1 VTADSSFDS
10 TSAAP
15 EAARHVDDVCTR
27 FERAWKRGDRP
38 RIEDFLDVAE
48 EAERPVLLR
57 ELIALE
63 VELRLRR
70 GEDPKPSE
78 YRDRFPE
85 QTGVVDAALT
95 ATVLGPESN
104 QPRRRPTRDD
114 TNRNLLL
121 GLLALQN
128 GLIDQDQLVAA
139 FGAWARANGKTLAE
153 ILFERGSIDAESRSL
168 LAALADEQLGLHA
181 GDAER
186 TRATRSGPATTS
198 AF

>member
-1 VTADSSFDS
+1 VTADSSLDS
-10 TSAAP
+10 ASAAP
-15 EAARHVDDVCTR
+15 EAARRVDDICTQ

-38 RIEDFLDVAE
+38 RIEDFLDVTAE
-48 EAERPVLLR
+48 GERPALLS

-63 VELRLRR
+63 VELRLSR

-78 YRDRFPE
+78 YRNRFPG

-104 QPRRRPTRDD
+104 QPRRPTRDD

-121 GLLALQN
+121 GLLAVQT
-128 GLIDQDQLVAA
+128 GLIDQGQLVAA

-168 LAALADEQLGLHA
+168 LAAAADEHLRLHG

-186 TRATRSGPATTS
+186 TRSTRSGPATTS
-198 AF
+198 A